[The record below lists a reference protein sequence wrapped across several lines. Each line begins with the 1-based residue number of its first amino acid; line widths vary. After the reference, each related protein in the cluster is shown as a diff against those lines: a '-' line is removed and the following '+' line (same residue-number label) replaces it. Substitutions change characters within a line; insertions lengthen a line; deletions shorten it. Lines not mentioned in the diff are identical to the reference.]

1 MSEGQRLSNVGKVG
15 CFLDGYGPSVEMTLA
30 ERAAAYARTFPGR
43 PPLQL
48 VEEGGGPALYG
59 VWVMGNDY
67 A

>member
-1 MSEGQRLSNVGKVG
+1 
-15 CFLDGYGPSVEMTLA
+15 MTLA

-59 VWVMGNDY
+59 TWVCGNDY
-67 A
+67 ASRVL